1 MSLTWKWGLAL
12 SLALITAAC
21 GKKQEAPQTAETE
34 ATAAASAA
42 AAPDAQPAA
51 PAPAPAAPAEPAA
64 SSAVVD
70 ERAAAIQAALA
81 EDAIVS
87 DSRGQFAV
95 SAIASSTYSADKK
108 PESRVSYTPNAAT
121 GAPDVA
127 RYGDNGDAW
136 TPETPDKGIEWL
148 EVTFAKP
155 VNATQIRIRQNFGP
169 GAIIKIEL
177 IADDGSRHTVWQ
189 GVDDRQ
195 YPQSTITWFDR
206 SFEKTAYKVTG
217 ARITLATNAVSGWN
231 EIDAV
236 QLLGD

>member
-34 ATAAASAA
+34 ATAATSAA
-42 AAPDAQPAA
+42 AAPEAQPAA

-64 SSAVVD
+64 SSEVVD

-121 GAPDVA
+121 GAPDGRVNCRLGA
-127 RYGDNGDAW
+127 AFGGPSTGTRKVYAVCL
-136 TPETPDKGIEWL
+136 TPSE
-148 EVTFAKP
+148 AM
-155 VNATQIRIRQNFGP
+155 
-169 GAIIKIEL
+169 
-177 IADDGSRHTVWQ
+177 TVI
-189 GVDDRQ
+189 G
-195 YPQSTITWFDR
+195 
-206 SFEKTAYKVTG
+206 
-217 ARITLATNAVSGWN
+217 
-231 EIDAV
+231 
-236 QLLGD
+236 